1 VNLKTLSVRPAQ
13 LGASAATR
21 AVPRHPR
28 VLAVPMA
35 LGVCLSVAL
44 LSWFGFR
51 AIREW
56 QRSSRLLLEQR
67 MQSAADLLVTAL
79 SRDMRAVQDSVLL
92 SARWTAPMLD
102 APYDITPILASAFA
116 RYPYPESFF
125 GWRGPLGPSSVVF
138 FNRADRPP
146 PWRSPAR
153 QPDRFPV
160 RVSTDS
166 PVGAGIA
173 ARVLEDA
180 ARREEFSVFETRLQ
194 GVPYQVVAR
203 LLYGDPFR
211 ERLVGAL
218 GFTVNLTWVRQHYF
232 GDLARQVA
240 RIGGMRDELAFS
252 ILDERGRPVV
262 GAALDASHA
271 RVAERAFPL
280 LFVDPDLVMLVRSPD
295 LPPRDWTVAVEGVR
309 GDPAGN
315 STTAYAG
322 YTLTVSAVAAAV
334 LALGLAMTSR
344 AVRASARLAELRSD
358 FVSTVTH
365 ELKTPLAT
373 IRAAADT
380 VASGRVSGDRT
391 VREYALLVVQESKR
405 LARLVDNL
413 LAYARITDVTEAYRF
428 EPLDLHELFDE
439 ALHGFAG
446 QIHARHI
453 TIDVDLP
460 LSLPAVMGDRTAL
473 VMMLDNLIDN
483 ALRYSSDSH
492 RITVC
497 ATARGRMVEMS
508 IADEGIGIPAHELE
522 HVTQRFF
529 RGRRAG
535 SGGSGL
541 GLAIVNRIV
550 EAHGGRLS
558 IQSAVDRGT
567 TVTISLAA
575 ASTPDAEEAHS
586 RC

>member
-1 VNLKTLSVRPAQ
+1 MPLHTRGTRRPGTSTPARTGVARQ
-13 LGASAATR
+13 
-21 AVPRHPR
+21 PR

-35 LGVCLSVAL
+35 LGVCLSVGL
-44 LSWFGFR
+44 LAWFGFH

-56 QRSSRLLLEQR
+56 QRSTRLLLQQR
-67 MQSAADLLVTAL
+67 TQNAADLLVTAL

-92 SARWTAPMLD
+92 SARWTEPMLD
-102 APYDITPILASAFA
+102 APYDITPVLASAFA

-125 GWRGPLGPSSVVF
+125 GWRGDLKPASVVF

-146 PWRSPAR
+146 PWRSPVR
-153 QPDRFPV
+153 EPDRFPV
-160 RVSTDS
+160 RVSRDS
-166 PVGAGIA
+166 PVA
-173 ARVLEDA
+173 ASLAVRLRKDA
-180 ARREEFSVFETRLQ
+180 ARREEFSVFEIELRGLS
-194 GVPYQVVAR
+194 YQVVAR
-203 LLYGDPFR
+203 LLYADPFR
-211 ERLVGAL
+211 ERLVGGL
-218 GFTVNLTWVRQHYF
+218 GFTVNLPWVRQHYF

-240 RIGGMRDELAFS
+240 RIGGMRDELVFS
-252 ILDERGRPVV
+252 ILDDDGRLVV
-262 GAALDASHA
+262 GSGTGHA
-271 RVAERAFPL
+271 DGPVARRDFPL
-280 LFVDPDLVMLVRSPD
+280 LFVDPDVVRLLRSAD
-295 LPPRDWTVAVEGVR
+295 LPARNWSVAVEGIH
-309 GDPAGN
+309 GDRAAN

-373 IRAAADT
+373 IRAAGDS
-380 VASGRVSGDRT
+380 VASGRVTGDRT
-391 VREYALLVVQESKR
+391 VREYAMLVVQESKR

-428 EPLDLHELFDE
+428 EPLDLHELVDE

-446 QIHARHI
+446 QIQAKGFAV
-453 TIDVDLP
+453 DVHLP
-460 LSLPAVMGDRTAL
+460 LSLPSIEGDRTAIG
-473 VMMLDNLIDN
+473 MMLDNLIDN
-483 ALRYSSDSH
+483 ALRYSG
-492 RITVC
+492 
-497 ATARGRMVEMS
+497 AARRVTIRAAARDGAVELA
-508 IADEGIGIPAHELE
+508 IADEGIGIPSHELE

-558 IQSAVDRGT
+558 IHSVVERGT
-567 TVTISLAA
+567 TVTLTLAA
-575 ASTPDAEEAHS
+575 ASTGDAEEAHS
-586 RC
+586 RR